1 MFEASIAPILVYY
14 FGTVSFVAPFANIFI
29 LPVVPVIML
38 LGFVAALVGVLVPST
53 AFVLM
58 QPVAWV
64 VSLVVRMITAFAHV
78 PHASEH
84 FVLDASVVLTTY
96 IGLLVIAFV
105 MMRRG
110 SKMIAKRL

>member
-1 MFEASIAPILVYY
+1 
-14 FGTVSFVAPFANIFI
+14 
-29 LPVVPVIML
+29 
-38 LGFVAALVGVLVPST
+38 
-53 AFVLM
+53 M
-58 QPVAWV
+58 QAGD
-64 VSLVVRMITAFAHV
+64 V

-110 SKMIAKRL
+110 SKLIAKRL